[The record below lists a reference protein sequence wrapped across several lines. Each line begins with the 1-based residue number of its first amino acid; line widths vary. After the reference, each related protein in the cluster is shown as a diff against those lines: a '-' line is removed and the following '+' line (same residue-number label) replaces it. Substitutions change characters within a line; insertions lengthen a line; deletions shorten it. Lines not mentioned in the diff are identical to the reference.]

1 MNLTNMEITQAA
13 IEAFGFILCLVL
25 AITIRTN
32 NPKRKS
38 LKMFIYIFAA
48 AAICFLGEGLAI
60 IYRGNVGLIDVIMTR
75 AGNLAVFIFNIG
87 MAYVFI
93 RYVYYLCREEGLET
107 STGKI
112 KVSTVLTIVGVL
124 IPVINIFT
132 NWMYYFDEENYYH
145 RNFMWYVYAGIFAAI
160 LFIGAGSAIRHRKV
174 LGARKL
180 LSALIFAI
188 VPIVAAIAQAFV
200 YGLPIGNMGLGIGVL
215 AMLIIY
221 LYDWTHSKKEEDQD
235 ESKGKKRWID
245 MVILFMVMVMSM
257 SASILSCVS
266 SINSIANENSQIEST
281 TIGHMVS
288 AGIENEFIRPITVSD
303 TMSQDY
309 NLKRI
314 LKSSGSKDEKNVEG
328 EMIRTLESIRGGFDY
343 QTAFVVSEE
352 TRAYF
357 TFEKIVKHLDWD
369 NDPHDIWYKDF
380 IETGKKYDLN
390 VDTDEV
396 NDYELAVFVN
406 TRVEDDDGSLLGA
419 CGVAVQ
425 MNQLMENIRK
435 YEEEYNIQIVLVD
448 KNGLIQVDSDI
459 SRIEE
464 DKVDTEYF
472 SKLTGEDFYIHYLD
486 GKRYLTK
493 YINDLDWYLVIED
506 LNPQK
511 IDVNRIIVPAIIIFM
526 AGVVIMAITFGMM
539 SIRENRAER
548 GFQEKL
554 RISITDELTGLYN
567 RRGFENASKAI
578 KESKEKKNYCIV
590 MMDLNGLKYVNDNIG
605 HDAGDELI
613 IGSAHCMENAFSH
626 LGKVFRVGGDE
637 FIALLECS
645 REKLDDAIATFNHLT
660 SNWKGV
666 HINELTV
673 SLGAMISSENPD
685 MDFDELRASA
695 DKLMYADKE
704 AFYNRTGRDRR
715 RG

>member
-1 MNLTNMEITQAA
+1 MNLTNLEIIEAA

-25 AITIRTN
+25 AITIKTN
-32 NPKRKS
+32 NPKRHS

-48 AAICFLGEGLAI
+48 AAMCFLGEGLAI
-60 IYRGNVGLIDVIMTR
+60 VFRGNVGVIDIIMTR
-75 AGNLAVFIFNIG
+75 VGNLLVFIFNIG

-93 RYVYYLCREEGLET
+93 RYVYYLCKEEGLET
-107 STGKI
+107 GKGKI
-112 KVSTVLTIVGVL
+112 KASSILTIVGVL
-124 IPVINIFT
+124 IPIVNIFT
-132 NWMYYFDEENYYH
+132 DWMYYFDEDNFYH
-145 RNFMWYVYAGIFAAI
+145 RNYMWYVYVAIFATI

-174 LGARKL
+174 LGKRKL

-188 VPIVAAIAQAFV
+188 VPFVAAIVQAFV
-200 YGLPIGNMGLGIGVL
+200 YGLPIGNLGLGIGVI

-221 LYDWTHSKKEEDQD
+221 LYDWTHSKKEDDQEDK
-235 ESKGKKRWID
+235 SKKKWID

-257 SASILSCVS
+257 SASILSCVA
-266 SINSIANENSQIEST
+266 SINAIANENSQIEST

-303 TMSQDY
+303 TMSKDF
-309 NLKRI
+309 NLRNI
-314 LKSSGSKDEKNVEG
+314 LKSTRGKDEKNIES

-343 QTAFVVSEE
+343 QTAFVVPDD
-352 TRAYF
+352 TKAYF
-357 TFEKIVKHLDWD
+357 TFEKMVKHLDLE
-369 NDPHDIWYKDF
+369 NDPHDVWYKDF
-380 IETGKKYDLN
+380 IATGKNYELN

-406 TRVEDDDGSLLGA
+406 TRVVDDDGSLLGA

-425 MNQLMENIRK
+425 MDQLMENIRN
-435 YEEEYNIQIVLVD
+435 YEDEYNIQIDLVNKD
-448 KNGLIQVDSDI
+448 GLILVDSDL
-459 SRIEE
+459 SRIEN
-464 DKVDTEYF
+464 DKVDNDYF
-472 SKLTGEDFYIHYLD
+472 SKLEGEEFYIHYLD

-493 YINDLDWYLVIED
+493 YIRELDWYLVIED

-511 IDVNRIIVPAIIIFM
+511 IDVNRIIIPAIIIFM
-526 AGVVIMAITFGMM
+526 AGVVIMAITFAMI
-539 SIRENRAER
+539 SIRENRAEK

-578 KESKEKKNYCIV
+578 KESKEKKDYCIV

-613 IGSAHCMENAFSH
+613 IGSAHCMEHAFCSH
-626 LGKVFRVGGDE
+626 GKVFRVGGDE

-645 REKLDDAIATFNHLT
+645 RKELDAAIATFNHLT
-660 SNWKGV
+660 SNWKGE
-666 HINELTV
+666 HIDELTV
-673 SLGAMISSENPD
+673 SLGAMMSAENPD
-685 MDFDELRASA
+685 KDFDELRAMA

-704 AFYNRTGRDRR
+704 AFYSRTGRDRR
-715 RG
+715 RV